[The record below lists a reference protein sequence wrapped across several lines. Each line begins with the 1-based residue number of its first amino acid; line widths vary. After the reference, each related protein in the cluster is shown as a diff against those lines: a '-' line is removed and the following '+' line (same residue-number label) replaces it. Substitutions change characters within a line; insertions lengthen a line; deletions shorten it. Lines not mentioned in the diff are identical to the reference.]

1 MTQIITES
9 LVESLAR
16 ERAFQL
22 LDKGSAYEILGPFDR
37 LESPHLAAQNIV
49 PQYDDGMIIVKGSL
63 NGKPTVVIS
72 IEGNFQGGGI
82 GEVSGAKLAGTLEKV
97 LKECKQGNLI
107 YPVIIYDTGGVRLQ
121 EANYGL
127 LSIAEIS
134 AAIVE
139 LRDYVPIVGLIPGK
153 IGSFGGMS
161 LTAGLCSA
169 LIMTREGRLG
179 MNGPEVVEQEAG
191 IRELDSR
198 NKQLIWKM
206 IGGAV
211 RKETLLADLV
221 VEDDVLNFKEAI
233 LSVWNGEV
241 KLQHRTKKYNAFLKL
256 FKSLSVDVKV
266 TQEQA
271 RGYLQNI
278 DQVEDTTLSSP
289 AEIVNSRG
297 RKWFD
302 LLANGQPSISE
313 VPSLLVADTFI
324 NGIKARVIAVVPN
337 PENKYY
343 RARNGEV
350 GLLEGWAIAKYV
362 REAVEEDAHL
372 SEKRLI
378 VPIVDVPSQAFGY
391 HEELFGIYLSCA
403 AAVDAYASA
412 RIAGHPIVSALVGNA
427 ISGAFLSHGM
437 QANRL
442 IALNDQG
449 VNVHVM
455 SKKSAAVITQRS
467 IKELDEFAKNV
478 PSMAYDIQS
487 FNKLGALYQL
497 LDNINAEEPTDADKR
512 VLEESVVKAFEDIK
526 LDETRNLSSR
536 LKSEIAVRSGRLA
549 SIKVREMIELQWK

>member
-1 MTQIITES
+1 MTQMITES

-49 PQYDDGMIIVKGSL
+49 PQYDDGMIIVKGTL
-63 NGKPTVVIS
+63 NGKPTVIIS

-97 LKECKQGNLI
+97 LKECKDGNII

-139 LRDYVPIVGLIPGK
+139 LREYVPVIGIIPGK

-211 RKETLLADLV
+211 RKEMGLADIV
-221 VEDDVLNFKEAI
+221 IEDDVPNFKNAI
-233 LSVWNGEV
+233 VSIWNGEV
-241 KLQHRTKKYNAFLKL
+241 ELKHRTKNVNQYLTL
-256 FKSLSVDVKV
+256 IKSLNIEEKILP
-266 TQEQA
+266 EQA
-271 RGYLQNI
+271 INI
-278 DQVEDTTLSSP
+278 LKDIAHLVTTDVPNPSEL
-289 AEIVNSRG
+289 VNSRG
-297 RKWFD
+297 RKWFN
-302 LLANGQPSISE
+302 LLTEGKQSISE
-313 VPSLLVADTFI
+313 LPSVLVADTAI

-337 PENKYY
+337 PESKFY
-343 RARNGEV
+343 RARKGEV
-350 GLLEGWAIAKYV
+350 GLLEGWTIAKYV
-362 REAVEEDAHL
+362 RQAIEEDAHL
-372 SEKRLI
+372 NEKRLI
-378 VPIVDVPSQAFGY
+378 IPVVDVPSQAFGY
-391 HEELFGIYLSCA
+391 HEELFGIYLSCS
-403 AAVDAYASA
+403 AAVDAYATA
-412 RIAGHPIVSALVGNA
+412 RLAGHPIVAALVGNA

-442 IALNDQG
+442 IALNDEG

-455 SKKSAAVITQRS
+455 SKKSAAIITQRT
-467 IKELDEFAKNV
+467 IEELDNAAKDV

-487 FNKLGALYQL
+487 FKKLGALYSL
-497 LDNINAEEPTDADKR
+497 IDGVNAEEPSVRDG
-512 VLEESVVKAFEDIK
+512 ESLIEAIHSAYEDIK
-526 LDETRNLSSR
+526 KENARDLSYR
-536 LKSEIAVRSGRLA
+536 LKTEIAVSSGRVA
-549 SIKVREMIELQWK
+549 SIKVREMIEQQWK